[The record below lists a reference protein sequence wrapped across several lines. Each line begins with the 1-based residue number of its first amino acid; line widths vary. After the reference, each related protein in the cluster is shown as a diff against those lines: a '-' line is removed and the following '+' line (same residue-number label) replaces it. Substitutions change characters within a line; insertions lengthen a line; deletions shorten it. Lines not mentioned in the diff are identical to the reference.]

1 MNKNLLKPLLLLPF
15 LALAS
20 MLAAA
25 ALFAQGGPGGVEFA
39 HTDYT
44 FGKTPRDS
52 VLTHVF
58 TFTNKGDSR
67 LIILETS
74 TSCPCV
80 TVRTPSK
87 KVDPGE
93 TGKIEVTFK
102 PANYRPGRFQQL
114 VRVQTNA
121 SDRPFLLHIF
131 GETEK

>member
-1 MNKNLLKPLLLLPF
+1 MRRIA

-25 ALFAQGGPGGVEFA
+25 SLFAQGGPGGVEFA

-58 TFTNKGDSR
+58 TFTNNGNSR

-80 TVRTPSK
+80 TVKTPSK
-87 KVDPGE
+87 SVDPGQ
-93 TGKIEVTFK
+93 TGEIEVTFN
-102 PANYRPGRFQQL
+102 PANNRPGRFQQL
-114 VRVQTNA
+114 VRVQTNI